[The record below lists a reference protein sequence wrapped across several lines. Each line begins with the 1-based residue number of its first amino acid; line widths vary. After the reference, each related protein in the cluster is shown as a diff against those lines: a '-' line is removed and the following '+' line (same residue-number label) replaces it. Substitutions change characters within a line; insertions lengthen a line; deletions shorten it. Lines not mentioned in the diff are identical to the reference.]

1 MKEQTEKGRASR
13 VLRRLAG
20 GRGPSPDSLVHEWSV
35 LPTVAVSCYWIW
47 LYIAYSLDVF
57 VVSSDAFVRFDILQ
71 KGFGFLGAALFM
83 IVVSRLRTATFFERT
98 PFLALFS
105 VGAGL
110 SIVVV
115 SALARAGVP
124 LVPPVVFAAW
134 LLMGAGTAAAFLRL
148 FSGLQDAGQGRFCA
162 INSLAL
168 FLSGF
173 FYLLLL
179 GLQDNVR
186 LVLTVFVVCFTA
198 FVPLST
204 PASSAS
210 AGDEAGTAASAR
222 KVGGKSAPVASAT
235 GEGAPSQTAGN
246 AAVKALLSFRGE
258 LFLLSVVFGL
268 AYCLGISLSI
278 MSGSLEF
285 IWLSLCVPGIFLM
298 LYSVFLKNRVSVRVL
313 LTFLFPIAAFL
324 LLLLPF
330 SNPFGLVLCCS
341 LLVMCFTTYDVLNVV
356 RLRSI
361 IAANRLPQAKSWATG
376 RYPQL
381 AGLVLGWAVGYGM
394 LLTDDALK
402 ALLPVVCVGLVVAIV
417 AMLTRYVWKFSDAG
431 GTAHVS
437 EETVESVHDAITLRY
452 RLSPREREVM
462 ELLVRGYST
471 ERIGK
476 DLHISYHTVKT
487 HVYHIYQ
494 KVGVH
499 AQQELIDL
507 VEERLRLMR

>member
-1 MKEQTEKGRASR
+1 M
-13 VLRRLAG
+13 
-20 GRGPSPDSLVHEWSV
+20 
-35 LPTVAVSCYWIW
+35 
-47 LYIAYSLDVF
+47 F

-83 IVVSRLRTATFFERT
+83 AAVSLLRTASFFERT

-105 VGAGL
+105 AASGA
-110 SIVVV
+110 SIVVA

-124 LVPPVVFAAW
+124 VAFPVVLAVW

-162 INSLAL
+162 VNALAL

-179 GLQDNVR
+179 GLQDGIR
-186 LVLTVFVVCFTA
+186 LVLTVFVVCIAA
-198 FVPLST
+198 FAPLR
-204 PASSAS
+204 PPE
-210 AGDEAGTAASAR
+210 EAPGAARAPSAR
-222 KVGGKSAPVASAT
+222 GDV
-235 GEGAPSQTAGN
+235 PSPEAGN
-246 AAVKALLSFRGE
+246 AAVAALLSFRGE

-278 MSGSLEF
+278 MSNSLEF
-285 IWLSLCVPGIFLM
+285 IWLSLCVPGIFLV
-298 LYSVFLKNRVSVRVL
+298 LYSVLLKDRVSVRVL
-313 LTFLFPIAAFL
+313 LTLLFPIAAFL

-356 RLRSI
+356 RLREI
-361 IAANRLPQAKSWATG
+361 IAANRLPEAKSWATG

-381 AGLVLGWAVGYGM
+381 AGLVLGWAAGYGM
-394 LLTDDALK
+394 LMTDDALRV
-402 ALLPVVCVGLVVAIV
+402 LLPAVCVGLVVAIV
-417 AMLTRYVWKFSDAG
+417 AMLTRYVWRYSDAAG
-431 GTAHVS
+431 GSAHVP
-437 EETVESVHDAITLRY
+437 EETVGRVHDAIVLRY
-452 RLSPREREVM
+452 GLSPREREVM

-471 ERIGK
+471 DRIGK

>member
-1 MKEQTEKGRASR
+1 MKERKPKGRVSR
-13 VLRRLAG
+13 ALHGLAG
-20 GRGPSPDSLVHEWSV
+20 GRGASADSLVHEWQV

-47 LYIAYSLDVF
+47 LYLAYSLDVF
-57 VVSSDAFVRFDILQ
+57 VVSSDVLVRFDILQ

-83 IVVSRLRTATFFERT
+83 VAVSLLRTAAFLERT

-105 VGAGL
+105 AASGT

-124 LVPPVVFAAW
+124 VALPVVLAVW

-148 FSGLQDAGQGRFCA
+148 FGGLQDAGQGRFCA
-162 INSLAL
+162 VNALAL

-179 GLQDNVR
+179 GLQDGIR
-186 LVLTVFVVCFTA
+186 LVLTVFVVCIAA
-198 FVPLST
+198 FAPLRS
-204 PASSAS
+204 PE
-210 AGDEAGTAASAR
+210 EAPDAARAPSAR
-222 KVGGKSAPVASAT
+222 GDV
-235 GEGAPSQTAGN
+235 PSPDAGN
-246 AAVKALLSFRGE
+246 AAVAALLSFRGE

-278 MSGSLEF
+278 MSNSLEF
-285 IWLSLCVPGIFLM
+285 IWLSLCVPGIFLV
-298 LYSVFLKNRVSVRVL
+298 LYSVFLKDRVSVRVL
-313 LTFLFPIAAFL
+313 LTLLFPIAAFL

-356 RLRSI
+356 RLREI
-361 IAANRLPQAKSWATG
+361 IAANRLPGAKSWATG

-381 AGLVLGWAVGYGM
+381 AGLVLG
-394 LLTDDALK
+394 
-402 ALLPVVCVGLVVAIV
+402 IV
-417 AMLTRYVWKFSDAG
+417 AMLTRYVWRYSDVAG
-431 GTAHVS
+431 GAAHVP
-437 EETVESVHDAITLRY
+437 EETVGRVHDAIVLRY
-452 RLSPREREVM
+452 GLSPREREVM

-471 ERIGK
+471 DRIGK

>member
-1 MKEQTEKGRASR
+1 MQVEKLSAKERM
-13 VLRRLAG
+13 LRLLHRLAG
-20 GRGPSPDSLVHEWSV
+20 GQAVSSDSLVHEFSV
-35 LPTVAVSCYWIW
+35 LPVLAVSCYWIW

-57 VVSSDAFVRFDILQ
+57 VVPFEDIVRFDILQ

-83 IVVSRLRTATFFERT
+83 IVVARLRTATFFERT
-98 PFLALFS
+98 PFLPLFAL
-105 VGAGL
+105 GAAA

-115 SALARAGVP
+115 SALARAGIVVAVP
-124 LVPPVVFAAW
+124 VILLVW

-148 FSGLQDAGQGRFCA
+148 FDGLQGAGQDRFCA

-168 FLSGF
+168 LLSGF

-179 GLQDNVR
+179 GLQDGIR
-186 LVLTVFVVCFTA
+186 LVLTIFVVCCTA
-198 FVPLST
+198 FAPLST
-204 PASSAS
+204 PGSGAASGNDDGVS
-210 AGDEAGTAASAR
+210 AGNGT
-222 KVGGKSAPVASAT
+222 GGKREVSAGGVKSPQ
-235 GEGAPSQTAGN
+235 APAA
-246 AAVKALLSFRGE
+246 AAVSALLSFRGE

-268 AYCLGISLSI
+268 AYCLGISLST
-278 MSGSLEF
+278 MTGSLEF
-285 IWLSLCVPGIFLM
+285 IWLSLCIPGIFLI
-298 LYSVFLKNRVSVRVL
+298 LYSVFLKNRMSVRVL
-313 LTFLFPIAAFL
+313 LTFLFPIAAFF

-361 IAANRLPQAKSWATG
+361 IAANRLPRAKSWATG

-381 AGLVLGWAVGYGM
+381 AGLVIGWTIGYAM
-394 LLTDDALK
+394 LLSDDALK
-402 ALLPVVCVGLVVAIV
+402 GVLPAVCVALVVAIV
-417 AMLTRYVWKFSDAG
+417 GMLTRYVWKFSDAPTG
-431 GTAHVS
+431 VSQVS
-437 EETVESVHDAITLRY
+437 EETVEQVYDAIALRY
-452 RLSPREREVM
+452 GLSPRECEVM
-462 ELLVRGYST
+462 ALLVRGYST

-476 DLHISYHTVKT
+476 DLSISYHTVKT

>member
-1 MKEQTEKGRASR
+1 M
-13 VLRRLAG
+13 LAG
-20 GRGPSPDSLVHEWSV
+20 GQGASADSLVHEWSV
-35 LPTVAVSCYWIW
+35 LPVVAVSCYWIW

-57 VVSSDAFVRFDILQ
+57 VVGSDVFVRFDILQ

-83 IVVSRLRTATFFERT
+83 VVLSRLRTVSFFERT
-98 PFLALFS
+98 SFFALFS
-105 VGAGL
+105 VGSGL

-115 SALARAGVP
+115 SALARAGIP
-124 LVPPVVFAAW
+124 IAFPVVLAAW
-134 LLMGAGTAAAFLRL
+134 LIMGAGTAAAFLRL

-162 INSLAL
+162 INALAL

-179 GLQDNVR
+179 GLQDGIR

-198 FVPLST
+198 FVPLRAPGAGLDVEGVPGVNGTTRAPST
-204 PASSAS
+204 PAT
-210 AGDEAGTAASAR
+210 GGR
-222 KVGGKSAPVASAT
+222 KVPVGR
-235 GEGAPSQTAGN
+235 GEGSVPSQAAGN
-246 AAVKALLSFRGE
+246 AAVAALLSFRGE

-356 RLRSI
+356 RLRGI

-381 AGLVLGWAVGYGM
+381 VGLVLGWAIGYGM
-394 LLTDDALK
+394 LLTDDAL
-402 ALLPVVCVGLVVAIV
+402 ALLLPAVCVGLVVALV
-417 AMLTRYVWKFSDAG
+417 AMLTRYVWKFSDAA

-437 EETVESVHDAITLRY
+437 EETVERVHDAITLRY
-452 RLSPREREVM
+452 GLSPREREVM

-471 ERIGK
+471 DRIGK

>member
-1 MKEQTEKGRASR
+1 MKERKPKGRVSR
-13 VLRRLAG
+13 ALHGLAG
-20 GRGPSPDSLVHEWSV
+20 GRGASADSLVHEWQV

-47 LYIAYSLDVF
+47 LYLAYSLDVF

-83 IVVSRLRTATFFERT
+83 AAVSLLRTASFFERT

-105 VGAGL
+105 AASGA
-110 SIVVV
+110 SIVVA

-124 LVPPVVFAAW
+124 VAFPVVLAVW

-162 INSLAL
+162 VNALAL
-168 FLSGF
+168 FLSGL

-179 GLQDNVR
+179 GLQDGIR
-186 LVLTVFVVCFTA
+186 LVLTVFVVCIAA
-198 FVPLST
+198 FAPLR
-204 PASSAS
+204 PPE
-210 AGDEAGTAASAR
+210 EAPGAARAPSAR
-222 KVGGKSAPVASAT
+222 GDV
-235 GEGAPSQTAGN
+235 PSPEAGN
-246 AAVKALLSFRGE
+246 AAVAALLSFRGE

-278 MSGSLEF
+278 MSNSLEF
-285 IWLSLCVPGIFLM
+285 IWLSLCVPGIFLV
-298 LYSVFLKNRVSVRVL
+298 LYSVLLKDRVSVRVL
-313 LTFLFPIAAFL
+313 LTLLFPIAAFL

-356 RLRSI
+356 RLREI
-361 IAANRLPQAKSWATG
+361 IAANRLPEAKSWATG

-381 AGLVLGWAVGYGM
+381 AGLVLGWAAGYGM
-394 LLTDDALK
+394 LMTDDALRV
-402 ALLPVVCVGLVVAIV
+402 LLPAVCVGLVVAIV
-417 AMLTRYVWKFSDAG
+417 AMLTRYVWRYSDAAG
-431 GTAHVS
+431 GSAHVP
-437 EETVESVHDAITLRY
+437 EETVGRVHDAIVLRY
-452 RLSPREREVM
+452 GLSPREREVM

-471 ERIGK
+471 DRIGK